1 MRGALVRETGEF
13 GLIAA
18 LEAALPPAVRGSSEL
33 TIGIGDDCAVWQ
45 PPSGHAVIVTTDSL
59 VEGIHFRIGWT
70 DWERLGHKSL
80 AVNLSDIAS
89 MGAEPGLAVV
99 TLALRGTERVSDLE
113 ALYAGIGALALETN
127 TLIAGGDIVA
137 SPGTTSIH
145 VTLLGTAP
153 TGHVLTRSGAKP
165 GDVIA
170 VSGQL
175 GSSAAGLRLLQAG
188 GMNAKRRAPAAEMLI
203 DVHLRPQPQLALGR
217 ILLESGA
224 SAAMDL
230 SDGLFGDL
238 PKLLKASGV
247 RARLHSDAIPVS
259 DEVRALFPD
268 DWFSFATRGGEDY
281 QLLFTAPSRLW
292 HSIDAAARL
301 LGTSVSRIGEI
312 LPLSDDAPSILLETD
327 GVERPIRAGAF
338 DHFSSHS

>member
-18 LEAALPPAVRGSSEL
+18 LEAALPPAVRGSSDL

-45 PPSGHAVIVTTDSL
+45 PPDGHAVIVTTDSL

-89 MGAEPGLAVV
+89 MGAAPGLAVI

-113 ALYAGIGALALETN
+113 ALYAGIGNLALATN
-127 TLIAGGDIVA
+127 TLIAGGDIVS

-145 VTLLGTAP
+145 VTLLGSAP
-153 TGHVLTRSGAKP
+153 AGHVLTRSGAKP
-165 GDVIA
+165 GDLLA

-188 GMNAKRRAPAAEMLI
+188 GMNARRRADTANLLI
-203 DVHLRPQPQLALGR
+203 DMHLRPEPQLALGR
-217 ILLESGA
+217 ILLDSGA

-238 PKLLKASGV
+238 PKLLKASSV
-247 RARLHSDAIPVS
+247 RARLDGDAIPVS
-259 DEVRALFPD
+259 DHVRALFPD

-281 QLLFTAPSRLW
+281 QLLFTAPPAKW
-292 HSIDAAARL
+292 HAIQAAAKL
-301 LGTSVSRIGEI
+301 AAIQVTQIGEI
-312 LPLSDDAPSILLETD
+312 HRIDEESPQMLMTSD
-327 GVERPIRAGAF
+327 GVERPVHPGAF
-338 DHFSSHS
+338 DHFG